1 MAKNWTFC
9 TFAFVFIFNPDG
21 LSAGHS
27 PSSSRLGHKVIL
39 VKLEILFSAGKSDFP
54 SFKVNHET
62 KQRFNYYVYAVWG
75 QVRKGVCLNLIFILN
90 VLYQLTPAMVNQGK
104 SLNLALDETIC
115 YTSLWLLVLM
125 G

>member
-1 MAKNWTFC
+1 MAKTWTFC
-9 TFAFVFIFNPDG
+9 TFAFVFIFNLDG

-27 PSSSRLGHKVIL
+27 PSSSRLGYKVIL
-39 VKLEILFSAGKSDFP
+39 VKLQLLFPAGKSDFP

-115 YTSLWLLVLM
+115 HTSLWLLVLM